1 MKKKRSEKMTVSSKV
16 SGQMA
21 KQKKKKS
28 SFFSDVKLEIKKVTW
43 TKRGELLK
51 LTKVVLTAVF
61 LFAAG
66 IYLVDLVIK
75 SALDL
80 LRYLV
85 RTFIG

>member
-1 MKKKRSEKMTVSSKV
+1 M
-16 SGQMA
+16 
-21 KQKKKKS
+21 
-28 SFFSDVKLEIKKVTW
+28 KLEIKKVTW
-43 TKRGELLK
+43 TKKGELLK

-75 SALDL
+75 STLDL

>member
-1 MKKKRSEKMTVSSKV
+1 MKKKRPEKMTVSSKV
-16 SGQMA
+16 SAQVA

-43 TKRGELLK
+43 TKKGELLK

-61 LFAAG
+61 VFAAG
-66 IYLVDLVIK
+66 IYFIDLIVK
-75 SALDL
+75 SILDL
-80 LRYLV
+80 LRFLV

>member
-1 MKKKRSEKMTVSSKV
+1 MTVSSKV
-16 SGQMA
+16 SAQVA

-43 TKRGELLK
+43 TKKGELLK

-61 LFAAG
+61 VFAAG
-66 IYLVDLVIK
+66 IYFIDLIVK
-75 SALDL
+75 SILDL
-80 LRYLV
+80 LRFLV